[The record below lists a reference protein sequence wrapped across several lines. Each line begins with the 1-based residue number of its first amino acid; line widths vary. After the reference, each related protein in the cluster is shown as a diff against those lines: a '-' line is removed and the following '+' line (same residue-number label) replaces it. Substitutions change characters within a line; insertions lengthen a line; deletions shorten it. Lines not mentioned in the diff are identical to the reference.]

1 MIRIAIAFLM
11 LVALGCE
18 ADAQSATA
26 PAPRLRE
33 LVTVTSDVVRIGD
46 LIENAGAA
54 AADIPVFRAPDL
66 GETGSVPV
74 SRITAALLPH
84 DVSGVDTG
92 GLTEVVVTRQSRA
105 ITARDVTE
113 RIARAFSGQY
123 GFGNTQNLSVILDRD
138 VRTMHVEAGATG
150 DLSVSRMK
158 ADPRTGRFDISL
170 EVPGSAAARRLP
182 LRFTGTV
189 SETLETAV
197 LLRTLRTGETIKA
210 SDVATERRPKNEI
223 GNESMGLEQAIG
235 LAAKHPLRSG
245 QALRSNDLM
254 RPQVVQ
260 RNQAVTLTYEVP
272 GILLTVRGK
281 ALETGAV
288 GDVVGVLNIQS
299 NRNIQAVVTGPGRV
313 AATVVTIIPQ
323 SVAAN
328 ETAARS
334 TQ

>member
-11 LVALGCE
+11 LVALGCD

-26 PAPRLRE
+26 PTPRLKE

-46 LIENAGAA
+46 LVENAGA

-66 GETGSVPV
+66 GETGSVPI

-84 DVSGVDTG
+84 DVSDVDTA
-92 GLTEVVVTRQSRA
+92 GLTEVVVTRLSRA

-170 EVPGSAAARRLP
+170 EIPGSAAARRLP

-189 SETLETAV
+189 SETLETAI
-197 LLRTLRTGETIKA
+197 LMRALRSGETIKA
-210 SDVATERRPKNEI
+210 SDGTTERRPKSEI
-223 GNESMGLEQAIG
+223 GNESMSFEQAIG
-235 LAAKHPLRSG
+235 LAAKHPMRAG

-260 RNQAVTLTYEVP
+260 RNEAVTLTYEVP

-288 GDVVGVLNIQS
+288 GDIVGVLNIQS
-299 NRNIQAVVTGPGRV
+299 NRTIQAVVTGPGRV
-313 AATVVTIIPQ
+313 AATVVTILPQ

>member
-11 LVALGCE
+11 LVALGCD

-26 PAPRLRE
+26 PTPRLKE

-46 LIENAGAA
+46 LVENAGA

-66 GETGSVPV
+66 GETGSVPI

-84 DVSGVDTG
+84 DVSDVDTA
-92 GLTEVVVTRQSRA
+92 GLTEVVVTRLSRA

-150 DLSVSRMK
+150 GLSVSRMK

-170 EVPGSAAARRLP
+170 EIPGSAAARRLP

-189 SETLETAV
+189 SETLETAI
-197 LLRTLRTGETIKA
+197 LMRALRSGETIKA
-210 SDVATERRPKNEI
+210 SDVTTERRPKSEI
-223 GNESMGLEQAIG
+223 GNESMSLEQAIG
-235 LAAKHPLRSG
+235 LAAKHPMRAG

-260 RNQAVTLTYEVP
+260 RNEAVTLTYEVP

-288 GDVVGVLNIQS
+288 GDIVGVLNIQS
-299 NRNIQAVVTGPGRV
+299 NRTIQAVVTGPGRV
-313 AATVVTIIPQ
+313 AATVVTILPQ

>member
-1 MIRIAIAFLM
+1 
-11 LVALGCE
+11 V
-18 ADAQSATA
+18 
-26 PAPRLRE
+26 
-33 LVTVTSDVVRIGD
+33 SDVD
-46 LIENAGAA
+46 
-54 AADIPVFRAPDL
+54 
-66 GETGSVPV
+66 
-74 SRITAALLPH
+74 TA
-84 DVSGVDTG
+84 
-92 GLTEVVVTRQSRA
+92 GLTEVVVTRLSRA

-197 LLRTLRTGETIKA
+197 LLRALRSGETIKA
-210 SDVATERRPKNEI
+210 SDVATERRPKSEL
-223 GNESMGLEQAIG
+223 GNESMSLEQAIG
-235 LAAKHPLRSG
+235 LAAKHPMRAG

-260 RNQAVTLTYEVP
+260 RNEAVTLTYEVP

-299 NRNIQAVVTGPGRV
+299 NRTIQAVVTGPGRV
-313 AATVVTIIPQ
+313 AATVVTILPQ

>member
-11 LVALGCE
+11 LVALGCD

-26 PAPRLRE
+26 PTPRLKE

-46 LIENAGAA
+46 LVENAGA

-66 GETGSVPV
+66 GETGSVPI

-84 DVSGVDTG
+84 DVSDVDTA
-92 GLTEVVVTRQSRA
+92 GLTEVVVTRLSRA

-170 EVPGSAAARRLP
+170 EIPGSAAARRLP

-189 SETLETAV
+189 SETLETAI
-197 LLRTLRTGETIKA
+197 LMRALRSGETIKA
-210 SDVATERRPKNEI
+210 SDVTTERRPKSEI
-223 GNESMGLEQAIG
+223 GNESMSLEQAIG
-235 LAAKHPLRSG
+235 LAAKHPMRAG

-260 RNQAVTLTYEVP
+260 RNEAVTLTYEVP

-288 GDVVGVLNIQS
+288 GDIVGVLNIQS
-299 NRNIQAVVTGPGRV
+299 NRTIQAVVTGPGRV
-313 AATVVTIIPQ
+313 AATVVTILPQ